1 MITNAKDM
9 NGDVISIR
17 TRIKAWLNGQSYTAV
32 ITCASRATSGDVV
45 AVVAIRDDDNNSP
58 SGHPFTS
65 DAVVVFRP
73 RP

>member
-32 ITCASRATSGDVV
+32 ITGFESYQGDVV
-45 AVVAIRDDDNNSP
+45 RVVAIRDDDRTETKT
-58 SGHPFTS
+58 FS